1 MTVFLAPSTCQ
12 LKQRGFTLVELM
24 ITLVIMAILLGIAV
38 PSFESAIATNRVAT
52 ATNDLLSSLAHAR
65 SEAIRRGQRVTV
77 CTSADGLTCAAAG
90 GWNQGWISFL
100 DTENR
105 VGATAVVD
113 NANETLLS
121 TGNPLPAGIVIQGDA
136 NLVQYVSYSAD
147 GLSRSMAMANAP
159 IRAGTIRVCSTST
172 ALGDDRRAR
181 DLVINN
187 SGRVASQAILGV
199 NNACPAP

>member
-1 MTVFLAPSTCQ
+1 MTLFLAPSTYH

-24 ITLVIMAILLGIAV
+24 ITLAIMAILLGIAV

-100 DTENR
+100 DTTR
-105 VGATAVVD
+105 GGATAVVD

-121 TGNPLPAGIVIQGDA
+121 TGNPLPAGIVIQGNA

-147 GLSRSMAMANAP
+147 GLSRSMAGA
-159 IRAGTIRVCSTST
+159 IQAGTIRICSTST
-172 ALGDDRRAR
+172 ALGDDQRAR
-181 DLVINN
+181 DLVLNN